1 MNQSLKIPPD
11 QSISGFIY
19 DTKCNLSLCSISNVT
34 NIVPTAEITA
44 SKKTYL
50 ERALGYVVIGIIGVV
65 ANVFVI
71 LILGSSSIIR
81 QKLVNTLII
90 HQSFVDLLVSIV
102 MIGTAHV
109 DGSDQ
114 HGLDGFH
121 ADIYCFFITGK
132 WPLWVMID
140 VSSFSLVFLNIERYI
155 SIVHPI
161 YHHTNITRKTV
172 LTLLPI
178 VWLLGLLEQCF
189 LSSSFKS
196 RNGACD
202 YRSPDMFEVT
212 VITYLILHFFLPV
225 MIVLFLYGHM
235 ILTLKSAVNSKM
247 TPPGAKEMKSW
258 KKLRRM
264 FLKQC
269 FSSQYATQ
277 YAIFS
282 IAFLLLFS

>member
-44 SKKTYL
+44 SKETYL
-50 ERALGYVVIGIIGVV
+50 ERSLGYVVIGIIGVV

-114 HGLDGFH
+114 HGFG
-121 ADIYCFFITGK
+121 
-132 WPLWVMID
+132 W
-140 VSSFSLVFLNIERYI
+140 I
-155 SIVHPI
+155 S
-161 YHHTNITRKTV
+161 
-172 LTLLPI
+172 
-178 VWLLGLLEQCF
+178 C
-189 LSSSFKS
+189 
-196 RNGACD
+196 
-202 YRSPDMFEVT
+202 
-212 VITYLILHFFLPV
+212 
-225 MIVLFLYGHM
+225 
-235 ILTLKSAVNSKM
+235 
-247 TPPGAKEMKSW
+247 
-258 KKLRRM
+258 
-264 FLKQC
+264 
-269 FSSQYATQ
+269 
-277 YAIFS
+277 
-282 IAFLLLFS
+282 